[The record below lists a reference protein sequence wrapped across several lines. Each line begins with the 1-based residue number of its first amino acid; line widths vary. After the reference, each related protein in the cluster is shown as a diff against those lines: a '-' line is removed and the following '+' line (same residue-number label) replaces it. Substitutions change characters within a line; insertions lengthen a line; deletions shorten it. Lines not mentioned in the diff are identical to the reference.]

1 MIATRQPY
9 LTKEQIRMG
18 ESPSMRIFS
27 RGPLTPWLAIL
38 VMFAVLLPAATAQA
52 SEPSAPPDAAETPI
66 QEAAPESGALA
77 EETPPAAEA
86 APPAEAPP
94 AEGSSAAEAASPV
107 AEEAPSSAEEAPS
120 AAEAP
125 PAEAAPPPAEE
136 TSPPAQ
142 EAPPPTQEL
151 PPVAEAAPPAEEAP
165 PVAEAPPVIEEALG
179 QTVGSSV
186 GEAVS
191 KTASEDLAPEEAG
204 AGPQASAVPSPEGTG
219 GEAAPEVSPALAPMP
234 TSGYLSA
241 ISMSSTQSPLGGPDR
256 QTSARRLGLLSC
268 SLAALVGPIAANCA
282 GGWLDIATARSASS
296 NPFAAPRLSLTAIAA
311 DASTRHVD
319 GSAVENHPTRP
330 TPGSGSGGV
339 GGGSAGCGS
348 GSAASACFTLAG
360 LLLQAA
366 PSAMRR
372 LRLSQPSW
380 RTSFF
385 VLIPERPD

>member
-1 MIATRQPY
+1 
-9 LTKEQIRMG
+9 MG
-18 ESPSMRIFS
+18 KSPSMRIFS
-27 RGPLTPWLAIL
+27 RGPLTPRLAIL

-52 SEPSAPPDAAETPI
+52 SEPSAPLDAMETPI

-107 AEEAPSSAEEAPS
+107 AEEAPSSAEEAPP

-151 PPVAEAAPPAEEAP
+151 PPVAEAAPPEAAPPAEEAP
-165 PVAEAPPVIEEALG
+165 PAAEAPPVIEEALG
-179 QTVGSSV
+179 QTVVSSV
-186 GEAVS
+186 GEAAS

-204 AGPQASAVPSPEGTG
+204 AGPQASAVPSPEGMG
-219 GEAAPEVSPALAPMP
+219 GEAPPEVSPALAPMP

-256 QTSARRLGLLSC
+256 QASARRLGLLSC
-268 SLAALVGPIAANCA
+268 GLAALVEPIAANCA

-296 NPFAAPRLSLTAIAA
+296 NPFAAPRSSLTAIAA

-319 GSAVENHPTRP
+319 GSAVENHPTSP

-348 GSAASACFTLAG
+348 SSAASACFTLAG

-366 PSAMRR
+366 PRAMRR

-380 RTSFF
+380 RASFF

>member
-1 MIATRQPY
+1 
-9 LTKEQIRMG
+9 MG

-27 RGPLTPWLAIL
+27 RGPLTPRLAIL

-52 SEPSAPPDAAETPI
+52 SQPSAPLDATETPI

-107 AEEAPSSAEEAPS
+107 AEEAPSSAEEAPP

-151 PPVAEAAPPAEEAP
+151 PPVAEAAPPEVAPPAEEAP
-165 PVAEAPPVIEEALG
+165 PVAEAPVIEEALG

-186 GEAVS
+186 GEAAS

-256 QTSARRLGLLSC
+256 QASARRLGLLGFG
-268 SLAALVGPIAANCA
+268 LAALVGPIAANCA

-311 DASTRHVD
+311 DASTRHVG
-319 GSAVENHPTRP
+319 GSAVENHPTSP

-372 LRLSQPSW
+372 LRLSRPSW